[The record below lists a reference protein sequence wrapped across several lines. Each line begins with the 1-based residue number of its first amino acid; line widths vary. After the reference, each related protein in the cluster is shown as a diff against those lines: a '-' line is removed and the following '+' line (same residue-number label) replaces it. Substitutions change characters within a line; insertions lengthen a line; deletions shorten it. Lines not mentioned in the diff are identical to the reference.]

1 MYVYFTCGM
10 KTEEG
15 LFGSKMGT
23 NKRGGVRGK
32 STGKEGRKS
41 TKYNDA
47 HV

>member
-1 MYVYFTCGM
+1 MYVYFTCGL
-10 KTEEG
+10 KIEEG

-32 STGKEGRKS
+32 STGKEGRMS